1 MDMNPSMQNYRVAI
15 DVEARKRRRFAEAE
29 AQHRKQLK
37 QRADELTSYEKRLK
51 FIRDEAE
58 AIETLI
64 DEEAPPPESDLRAAG
79 ERIGLLFHLR
89 FVFYGRLAIDQLGAR
104 GGHVQFSAFGA
115 ACLRRGFCASADC
128 GRAFLCNQVF
138 WRRRRWAPKVSQ
150 AVFSHTSPGDI
161 D

>member
-1 MDMNPSMQNYRVAI
+1 MNPSTQNFRVAI

-64 DEEAPPPESDLRAAG
+64 EEEAPPPESELRARLVKG
-79 ERIGLLFHLR
+79 LVYCVIFGLFFIGICKNLFR
-89 FVFYGRLAIDQLGAR
+89 FVHFYE
-104 GGHVQFSAFGA
+104 
-115 ACLRRGFCASADC
+115 
-128 GRAFLCNQVF
+128 
-138 WRRRRWAPKVSQ
+138 
-150 AVFSHTSPGDI
+150 
-161 D
+161 